1 MCPSKHILS
10 IYFDGELPGPFKEK
24 LEAHLASCPSC
35 AAALQGFARLSRG
48 LSGGAADGDEG
59 AKIQAAKERLW
70 AKLDG
75 VLTGETPR
83 GAAFAPPRPAL
94 WRRDVRLPFPLAAAA
109 GFALVFLFSLFLFRA
124 KERPL
129 AAEIKTEDTLIS
141 ISGPLEDGGAELVNA
156 ENMGE
161 LLQFLENDSDA
172 NMVIIRLP
180 ETRNFNRYGEARLLN
195 ASDHPR
201 KKAPQ

>member
-35 AAALQGFARLSRG
+35 ASSLESFARLSRG
-48 LSGGAADGDEG
+48 LSGGAADEG

-70 AKLDG
+70 AKLGG
-75 VLTGETPR
+75 VLTDETPR
-83 GAAFAPPRPAL
+83 GAAFAAARPAL
-94 WRRDVRLPFPLAAAA
+94 WRRDVRLPLPLAAAA
-109 GFALVFLFSLFLFRA
+109 GFTLVFLLSLFLFRA
-124 KERPL
+124 EERPL
-129 AAEIKTEDTLIS
+129 AAEITTEDTLIS
-141 ISGPLEDGGAELVNA
+141 ISGPIEDGSAELVNA

-161 LLQFLENDSDA
+161 LLQFLENDADA

-201 KKAPQ
+201 KKARR